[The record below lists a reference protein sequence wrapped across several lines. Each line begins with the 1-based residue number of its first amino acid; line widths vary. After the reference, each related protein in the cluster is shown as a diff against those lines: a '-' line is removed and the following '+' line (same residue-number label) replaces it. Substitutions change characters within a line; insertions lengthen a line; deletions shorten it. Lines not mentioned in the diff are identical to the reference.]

1 MKLKSQKVIKLV
13 AMSLVLSITQT
24 YVALGE
30 TVRATAPAKAETAKA
45 EVARESGNLLFGQL
59 VLDEDKS
66 ISLNGNNAV
75 TGTTILSGSQMST
88 PQAVEASVV
97 LDSLGSLNIAPE
109 TDLTLVFDKASV
121 NVVVA
126 KGFASLN
133 TVDGVKGSITLPE
146 GDPTAAPQG
155 GGGGGGIGLGNK
167 KFILGAIGFSA
178 IVAAAILVPCRR
190 GRNPTPG
197 EPRGR
202 NNECRRGFAGF
213 TS

>member
-1 MKLKSQKVIKLV
+1 MKLKSQKVIKLI
-13 AMSLVLSITQT
+13 AMSLVLSVTQT
-24 YVALGE
+24 YVAMGE
-30 TVRATAPAKAETAKA
+30 TVRATAAPAKA

-88 PQAVEASVV
+88 AQAVEASVV

-133 TVDGVKGSITLPE
+133 TVEGVKGSVTLPE
-146 GDPTAAPQG
+146 GDPAAAPQG
-155 GGGGGGIGLGNK
+155 GGAGGGGIGLGNK
-167 KFILGAIGFSA
+167 GFIFGAIGFSA

-202 NNECRRGFAGF
+202 NNECRRGFAGLF
-213 TS
+213 